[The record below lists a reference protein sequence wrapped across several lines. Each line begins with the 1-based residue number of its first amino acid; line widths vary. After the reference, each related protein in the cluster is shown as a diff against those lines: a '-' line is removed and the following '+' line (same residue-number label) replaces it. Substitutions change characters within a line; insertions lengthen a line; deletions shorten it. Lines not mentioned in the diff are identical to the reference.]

1 MSDQELQQLAEVL
14 KQTLNP
20 NASERKTAEVR

>member
-20 NASERKTAEVR
+20 NARERKIAEVH